1 MAGKRTSTRNFH
13 ELRDQFF
20 EEGKEQ
26 DASPDPDVR
35 RLALC
40 WLCRGRIDYNVEP
53 SSTPDSHNLDHFH
66 TVEDRPDLQE
76 DWDNFRHAHALC
88 NGNRGNGNPVVDLGE
103 PVADWW

>member
-1 MAGKRTSTRNFH
+1 MAGKRTSTRRFH

-20 EEGKEQ
+20 EEGKAQ
-26 DASPDPDVR
+26 DADPET
-35 RLALC
+35 RLLANC

-88 NGNRGNGNPVVDLGE
+88 NGNRGKGNPVVELGE
-103 PVADWW
+103 AVADWW